1 MVNPDDWN
9 LARDLFEH
17 ADSDNEFS
25 GFDNLHRF
33 SIETEDIETGIAA
46 CSEYGSVFSMAKEVQ
61 IVHINDID
69 MSPSKMQPHSSPI
82 EHLYILEGEMGP
94 EAMRVFIQSC
104 RTLRAFN
111 YTYGKIDIFEEH
123 FRPLEAVQL
132 LLGTKSGVET
142 PDLVNVLPGVIGAVD
157 NSSVTEVRVQQFPN
171 LKKVGIGFCQEA
183 MERNVELQMEG
194 VELTMLYQ
202 SKPER
207 AAYVYDREG
216 FSWLGSPVF
225 RP

>member
-1 MVNPDDWN
+1 MSSEDDPHEISQEDVQLFQKAIANTPLPIQLKNSMKNGIKEGMAYPMLALLFYNLPNLKTLFMVNPDDWN

-33 SIETEDIETGIAA
+33 SIETEDIETGIVA

-94 EAMRVFIQSC
+94 EAERVFIQGC
-104 RTLRAFN
+104 RTLRTFN
-111 YTYGKIDIFEEH
+111 
-123 FRPLEAVQL
+123 
-132 LLGTKSGVET
+132 
-142 PDLVNVLPGVIGAVD
+142 
-157 NSSVTEVRVQQFPN
+157 
-171 LKKVGIGFCQEA
+171 
-183 MERNVELQMEG
+183 
-194 VELTMLYQ
+194 
-202 SKPER
+202 
-207 AAYVYDREG
+207 
-216 FSWLGSPVF
+216 
-225 RP
+225 

>member
-69 MSPSKMQPHSSPI
+69 MSTSKMQSHSSPI

-94 EAMRVFIQSC
+94 EAVRVFIQLQNPP
-104 RTLRAFN
+104 RIQLHLWKDRYLRRAFQAIRGCSDASWVSSE
-111 YTYGKIDIFEEH
+111 YT
-123 FRPLEAVQL
+123 
-132 LLGTKSGVET
+132 
-142 PDLVNVLPGVIGAVD
+142 
-157 NSSVTEVRVQQFPN
+157 
-171 LKKVGIGFCQEA
+171 
-183 MERNVELQMEG
+183 
-194 VELTMLYQ
+194 
-202 SKPER
+202 
-207 AAYVYDREG
+207 
-216 FSWLGSPVF
+216 
-225 RP
+225 